1 MKSRTGKKPDQ
12 VPDFPVVKTPL
23 QKISEFS
30 SKSRTPPRLSESS
43 QTQDIPHRLQVKSKA
58 SLKDLCP
65 EDKRR
70 IANLIEELA
79 KVSEEKEE
87 SVQRLKDEQD
97 TFEKKIQ
104 QMEEQNRLIVQERE
118 SILSYPVAKVCMCQL
133 PVSALGSVPCPGQ
146 PHTDGG
152 VCEAFASKKTGATP
166 QQRAR
171 FSRPFYQVT
180 KRAGCLN
187 PMAVAFSPQAVM
199 DPFRRRCKLIG
210 QKPHRRKA
218 EWFVWLEVST
228 VVVLLSVYCPLTHAS
243 GLQQQY
249 KECQELLGLYQQY
262 LSQQQEKL
270 NQSISQLHQSRS
282 HCRTASSERTSS
294 RTHIAKE
301 RGAVFNGSYLD
312 PPNSGR
318 TGSAGCAHSCLA
330 AVCSGPSSM
339 PSCCIEHGGGSHEQD
354 APGVHK
360 HSGDGWSEPP
370 HDICRRKDQVAN
382 DATKPRDSRHEL
394 GLKNETGCCT
404 GRIEPAPYIGR
415 EDWEAKRQR
424 LLVQKKQLEAERE
437 RLQARLAEQEERL
450 LKQNQE
456 LRQSRLNHSKF
467 QQELEQS
474 FNEIRFNETPQ
485 PSVTA
490 HPHSERNEGGL
501 QVLKGSVRQPL
512 NEVRPQEHNLQRA
525 DPRLSNGLSTVAKKD
540 MATSPVNSPK
550 FQKSS
555 IRQKL
560 PVSHPRT
567 PQSPNGQY
575 LSKVLQG
582 RTSVDLARP
591 RLIDARG
598 ERRLV
603 RVVRSNKRAPVAQTA
618 EEVHAVHTRRRLSEL
633 ERVDERF
640 PVVSSDKPI
649 DVFWIK
655 RDRLSSDS
663 DISCSLRSASYEKQ
677 QKRGFGR
684 YERQRH

>member
-1 MKSRTGKKPDQ
+1 MAAVADGETNSTGIYWINDTSEEEQSTVLVPGARRKKGLQVKVKPTLDMKSRTGKKPDR
-12 VPDFPVVKTPL
+12 VPDFPVAKTPL
-23 QKISEFS
+23 QKVSEFS

-43 QTQDIPHRLQVKSKA
+43 QTQVIPHRLQVKSKA

-118 SILSYPVAKVCMCQL
+118 S
-133 PVSALGSVPCPGQ
+133 
-146 PHTDGG
+146 
-152 VCEAFASKKTGATP
+152 
-166 QQRAR
+166 
-171 FSRPFYQVT
+171 
-180 KRAGCLN
+180 
-187 PMAVAFSPQAVM
+187 
-199 DPFRRRCKLIG
+199 
-210 QKPHRRKA
+210 
-218 EWFVWLEVST
+218 
-228 VVVLLSVYCPLTHAS
+228 
-243 GLQQQY
+243 LQQQY

-270 NQSISQLHQSRS
+270 NQSISQLNQSRSHS
-282 HCRTASSERTSS
+282 HCRTASSERTLS

-301 RGAVFNGSYLD
+301 RGAVYNGSYLD

-330 AVCSGPSSM
+330 GGCSGPSSM

-360 HSGDGWSEPP
+360 RSGDGWREPP

-490 HPHSERNEGGL
+490 HPHSERNKGGL

-525 DPRLSNGLSTVAKKD
+525 DPILSNGLSTVAKKD

-567 PQSPNGQY
+567 PQSPK
-575 LSKVLQG
+575 LDS
-582 RTSVDLARP
+582 S
-591 RLIDARG
+591 LIELLDIFSPISNG
-598 ERRLV
+598 ER
-603 RVVRSNKRAPVAQTA
+603 S
-618 EEVHAVHTRRRLSEL
+618 S
-633 ERVDERF
+633 
-640 PVVSSDKPI
+640 VSS
-649 DVFWIK
+649 
-655 RDRLSSDS
+655 SA
-663 DISCSLRSASYEKQ
+663 LRSLAGPRQPLGAVRPLCSSALSP
-677 QKRGFGR
+677 RGQTQPSQEELQESQILEEIFFIC
-684 YERQRH
+684 

>member
-1 MKSRTGKKPDQ
+1 MKSRTGKKPDR
-12 VPDFPVVKTPL
+12 VPDFPVAKTPL
-23 QKISEFS
+23 QKVSEFS

-43 QTQDIPHRLQVKSKA
+43 QTQWQLSGSSVAAQWQLSGSSVAAQWQLSGSSVAAQWQLSGSLKVEHKRRDYLKWQLSGSSVAAQWQLSGSSVAAQWQLSGKEFGILIQGSDPKSSKLSLLGIFVIPHRLQVKSKA

-118 SILSYPVAKVCMCQL
+118 SILSYP
-133 PVSALGSVPCPGQ
+133 
-146 PHTDGG
+146 
-152 VCEAFASKKTGATP
+152 
-166 QQRAR
+166 
-171 FSRPFYQVT
+171 
-180 KRAGCLN
+180 
-187 PMAVAFSPQAVM
+187 
-199 DPFRRRCKLIG
+199 
-210 QKPHRRKA
+210 
-218 EWFVWLEVST
+218 
-228 VVVLLSVYCPLTHAS
+228 

-270 NQSISQLHQSRS
+270 NQSISQLNQSRSHS
-282 HCRTASSERTSS
+282 HCRTASSERTLS

-301 RGAVFNGSYLD
+301 RGAVYNGSYLD

-330 AVCSGPSSM
+330 GGCSGPSSM

-360 HSGDGWSEPP
+360 RSGDGWREPP

-490 HPHSERNEGGL
+490 HPHRLDSSLIELLDIFSPISNGERS
-501 QVLKGSVRQPL
+501 SVSSSALRSLAGPRQPL
-512 NEVRPQEHNLQRA
+512 GAVRPLCSSALSPRGQTQPSQEELQESQI
-525 DPRLSNGLSTVAKKD
+525 L
-540 MATSPVNSPK
+540 
-550 FQKSS
+550 
-555 IRQKL
+555 
-560 PVSHPRT
+560 
-567 PQSPNGQY
+567 
-575 LSKVLQG
+575 
-582 RTSVDLARP
+582 
-591 RLIDARG
+591 
-598 ERRLV
+598 
-603 RVVRSNKRAPVAQTA
+603 
-618 EEVHAVHTRRRLSEL
+618 EEI
-633 ERVDERF
+633 F
-640 PVVSSDKPI
+640 FI
-649 DVFWIK
+649 
-655 RDRLSSDS
+655 
-663 DISCSLRSASYEKQ
+663 C
-677 QKRGFGR
+677 
-684 YERQRH
+684 